1 MPNQNY
7 AEDEIN
13 LRDYINT
20 ILKRKKLILSVFFV
34 AVVTTAVVSFLM
46 PKVYEVS
53 MLIEPGNLETTEK
66 GEKLYLDTGIIQ
78 RV

>member
-53 MLIEPGNLETTEK
+53 MLIAESFSEFDLMP
-66 GEKLYLDTGIIQ
+66 
-78 RV
+78 VA